1 MSGDG
6 VDLDTLVIRVRADTS
21 GFLAGVG
28 DIRRELDGPLAQGV
42 ERAGGSIER
51 ALARAT
57 VTGKFGF
64 EDLRRTAL
72 TALADIAASAV
83 KADIGALFGGGGGG
97 NGGVGDRGGGS
108 GGAGL
113 LGSLAALVGG
123 IFGGKPGRATG
134 GAMTGG
140 SAYLVGERGPEMFVP
155 TSAGRIETGGGGRAV
170 SVTVNVAAPREATA
184 AVMRQTGAQVAR
196 AVRQA
201 LARADA

>member
-21 GFLAGVG
+21 GFLTGVG

-51 ALARAT
+51 ALARAA

-83 KADIGALFGGGGGG
+83 KADIGALFGGGG
-97 NGGVGDRGGGS
+97 S
-108 GGAGL
+108 GAGAGL
-113 LGSLAALVGG
+113 LGSLATLVGG

-134 GAMTGG
+134 GAVTGG

-170 SVTVNVAAPREATA
+170 NVTVNVAAPREASP

-196 AVRQA
+196 SVRQA